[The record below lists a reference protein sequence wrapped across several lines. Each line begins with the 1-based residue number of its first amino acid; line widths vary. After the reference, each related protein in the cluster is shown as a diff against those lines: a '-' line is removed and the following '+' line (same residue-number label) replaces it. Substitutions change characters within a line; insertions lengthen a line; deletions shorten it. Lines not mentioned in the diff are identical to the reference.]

1 MAKGMD
7 AVIVDSV
14 LAVRKG
20 LTESP
25 TPRPS
30 PLAAAQDPS
39 KTPQSAIDLSVLS

>member
-1 MAKGMD
+1 MD

-20 LTESP
+20 LTEGP
-25 TPRPS
+25 TPGPS

-39 KTPQSAIDLSVLS
+39 KALQSTIDVSTLN